1 TITRSF
7 IRTGDDNVAIKGGVS
22 HISVTHNYFY
32 DGHGMSIG
40 SGATPPVTN
49 VFVSDLSLQDTA
61 NGIRIKS
68 DVTRGGLVDT
78 AVYENICMKD
88 VELPIGIDPFYNG
101 TTIDP
106 FTDLGH
112 KGDRIP
118 VDKGIVLR
126 NVRSVTTQPVLMAG
140 WDAAHSLDI
149 TLDGVVID
157 GLQPKDIHMQY
168 ANVKI
173 GPGGVNFTPAGTGV
187 TVDGSLPA
195 KPSAFS
201 CEGRFPAFPG
211 QQ

>member
-1 TITRSF
+1 LR
-7 IRTGDDNVAIKGGVS
+7 
-22 HISVTHNYFY
+22 
-32 DGHGMSIG
+32 
-40 SGATPPVTN
+40 
-49 VFVSDLSLQDTA
+49 DTA

-78 AVYENICMKD
+78 AVYENICMKN

-106 FTDLGH
+106 FTDPGH

-126 NVRSVTTQPVLMAG
+126 DVRSITAKPVLMAG
-140 WDAAHSLDI
+140 WDEAHPLEI

-157 GLQPKDIHMQY
+157 GIKPADIHMQH
-168 ANVKI
+168 AHVKI
-173 GPGGVNFTPAGTGV
+173 GQGGVNFTPAGEGV
-187 TVDGSLPA
+187 TTEGQRPA
-195 KPSAFS
+195 QPHAIS
-201 CEGRFPAFPG
+201 CNDKFPDFPDQRGRT